1 MIKGTFAALHLKEI
15 DFPITPIL
23 VLTKALRKTDLENNE
38 IFFYLFHRLS
48 RNYYLISITIRIN
61 SNKLFIPMTDA
72 SIISKAESWLASN
85 IDEES
90 KNQIRALLA
99 ADDSTELTDSFY
111 KDLEFGTGGLRGL
124 MGVGSNRMNVY
135 TVGMATQGLANYL
148 LASFPGQKIQ
158 VAITHDSRLN
168 NTLFADTTANVMT
181 ANGIHVKYFR
191 EMRPTPML
199 SFAIRHYK
207 CQSGVM
213 VTASHNPKE
222 YNGYK
227 VYWEDGGQVVPPHD
241 KNIILEVLK
250 IKSVDDVKWTR
261 NESLISYIEEDFD
274 LVYLAEV
281 KKLSMSRQAVLV
293 KKDLSIVFSPIHG
306 ASGKMVP
313 KALRIFGFENIH
325 VVKEQIEPDG
335 NFPTVI
341 YPNPEEAEALE
352 MSIQLAKKIQAD
364 LVLACDPD
372 GDRYAAVVRNENGEY
387 ELLNG
392 NQTGSIITYYLLNRW
407 REQGRLVGKEFTVST
422 IVTTDLI
429 GEISKGFNTKYF
441 STLTGFKYIAEV
453 IRSHEGEMTF
463 IAGGEESYGFLVGDF
478 VRDKDGVSACAIV
491 AEIVAYYQ
499 TKNKNLIDVLA
510 DIYMQY
516 GFYKE
521 ALISITKKGKDGAE
535 QIQQLMHGFRTNRP
549 QTINGVKVTKIID
562 VQESKVYDMVNGTEE
577 PLDLEK
583 SNVIQFYLED
593 GSKISARPSGTEP
606 KIKYYISV
614 NEKLPNRE
622 AYRAIEKSLDERI
635 DALKKF
641 FE

>member
-1 MIKGTFAALHLKEI
+1 
-15 DFPITPIL
+15 
-23 VLTKALRKTDLENNE
+23 
-38 IFFYLFHRLS
+38 
-48 RNYYLISITIRIN
+48 
-61 SNKLFIPMTDA
+61 MTDA
-72 SIISKAESWLASN
+72 SIINKANSWLNSN
-85 IDEES
+85 IDLSTKTEIE
-90 KNQIRALLA
+90 ALLA
-99 ADDSTELTDSFY
+99 SEDPTELIDSFY
-111 KDLEFGTGGLRGL
+111 RDLEFGTGGLRGL

-148 LASFPGQKIQ
+148 LQSFPGQKIQ
-158 VAITHDSRLN
+158 LAITHDSRIN
-168 NTLFADTTANVMT
+168 NTLFAETTANVLT

-199 SFAIRHYK
+199 SFAIRHYG

-241 KNIILEVLK
+241 KNIIAEVLK
-250 IKSVDDVKWTR
+250 IKSIDDVNWSK
-261 NESLISYIEEDFD
+261 NDNLIEYIEEDFD
-274 LVYLAEV
+274 LIYLNEV
-281 KKLSMSRQAVLV
+281 KKLSMSPESIFVQ
-293 KKDLSIVFSPIHG
+293 KDMTIVFSPIHG

-313 KALRIFGFENIH
+313 AALRIFGFENIH

-352 MSIQLAKKIQAD
+352 MSVNLAKEINAE

-372 GDRYAAVVRNENGEY
+372 GDRYAAVIPNENREY

-392 NQTGSIITYYLLNRW
+392 NQTGALIVYYLLSKM
-407 REQGRLVGKEFTVST
+407 REHGRLTGDQFTVNT

-429 GEISKGFNTKYF
+429 TEISKGFGVKTF

-453 IRSHEGEMTF
+453 ILAQEGKAQF

-491 AEIVAYYQ
+491 AEIVAYYK
-499 TKNKNLIDVLA
+499 TKGLNIIDVLA
-510 DIYMQY
+510 EIYLQY

-521 ALISITKKGKDGAE
+521 SLISITKKGKDGAE
-535 QIQQLMHGFRTNRP
+535 QIQLLMHGFRANKP
-549 QTINGVKVTKIID
+549 EAINGIKVVKIVD
-562 VQESKVYDMVNGTEE
+562 VQESKVYNMIDGSEE
-577 PLDLEK
+577 ALELDK

-614 NEKLPNRE
+614 NEKLPNRD
-622 AYRAIEKSLDERI
+622 AYRAVEASLDTKI
-635 DALKKF
+635 AALKKF